1 MTECALGK
9 LRIFKIYFLIW
20 KIRLIM
26 ALLHWVIV
34 GGGPGGIMQ
43 VKCQAHVVSANLEV
57 TCSKCSTGVG

>member
-9 LRIFKIYFLIW
+9 LSIFKIYFLIW

-34 GGGPGGIMQ
+34 GVGTRWDN
-43 VKCQAHVVSANLEV
+43 A
-57 TCSKCSTGVG
+57 SKVPSTRRKR